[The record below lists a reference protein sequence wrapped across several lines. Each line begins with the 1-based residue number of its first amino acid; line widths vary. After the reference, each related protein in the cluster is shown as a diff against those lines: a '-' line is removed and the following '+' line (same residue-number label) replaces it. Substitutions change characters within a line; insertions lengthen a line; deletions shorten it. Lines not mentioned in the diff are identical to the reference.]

1 MILLFHQYLFR
12 SLSSFLSPQ
21 IITPY
26 CRNIL
31 ISLPIHT
38 LIPQTFHA
46 FFFLTNHLLTKRKG
60 MFQGQSK
67 LEMRKPKIDL
77 MSPSTLLYITFSNVP
92 LCGYNNNEMPET
104 AKSDATAIGC
114 T

>member
-1 MILLFHQYLFR
+1 
-12 SLSSFLSPQ
+12 
-21 IITPY
+21 
-26 CRNIL
+26 
-31 ISLPIHT
+31 
-38 LIPQTFHA
+38 
-46 FFFLTNHLLTKRKG
+46 